1 MQRLHTGALGRGLVQ
16 HNHLRAIPK
25 VSTILRDLTRHTRLE
40 WEEVADKAVEICHRS
55 GWIHSYMDEEG
66 RNYYTFS
73 SPLHSVV
80 ISLFLMPS
88 NDMSQCPT
96 AFELCLAALS
106 NFKHSVTAGNVRISP
121 EFASAKWADVV
132 GRIDF
137 FIPVAKWGI
146 EMETGF
152 QNIIPVLKTLE
163 PMERGF
169 VQVI

>member
-1 MQRLHTGALGRGLVQ
+1 MPYGVRAV
-16 HNHLRAIPK
+16 LR
-25 VSTILRDLTRHTRLE
+25 
-40 WEEVADKAVEICHRS
+40 
-55 GWIHSYMDEEG
+55 
-66 RNYYTFS
+66 S
-73 SPLHSVV
+73 SPT
-80 ISLFLMPS
+80 S
-88 NDMSQCPT
+88 NI
-96 AFELCLAALS
+96 LS
-106 NFKHSVTAGNVRISP
+106 FSFFVTAGNVRISP

-146 EMETGF
+146 EMETGV